1 MISRESFEERILA
14 CALHSVQLN
23 RSFKLFWNISL
34 IFTSRGFFPICV
46 SLILSKFNQSIFIK
60 FPNHCH
66 GPWVHFCQRK
76 KRTYSAHPGLNNQGS
91 GCRCQVG
98 FFTTHQKSLGE
109 KELTA
114 RPLVFGQNWPQVHS
128 RHLVPTT
135 SITFH
140 CSIASLQ
147 VNKKKSYFFVT
158 FYIIWTQSRSW
169 PSLLHPHWV
178 LATNNQPK
186 PGCYNF
192 FFFSFFWPAYG
203 IHGSSRL
210 HTLCLLSFF

>member
-1 MISRESFEERILA
+1 MRALKSESLQA
-14 CALHSVQLN
+14 VQLN

-60 FPNHCH
+60 FPNRCH

-91 GCRCQVG
+91 GCHCQVG
-98 FFTTHQKSLGE
+98 RFTTHQKNFGE

-114 RPLVFGQNWPQVHS
+114 RPLVFGQKWPQVHS

-135 SITFH
+135 STTFQWPV
-140 CSIASLQ
+140 CKFRKNRVISLSLST
-147 VNKKKSYFFVT
+147 KFEHSHGHDHLYFILTEF
-158 FYIIWTQSRSW
+158 
-169 PSLLHPHWV
+169 
-178 LATNNQPK
+178 
-186 PGCYNF
+186 
-192 FFFSFFWPAYG
+192 
-203 IHGSSRL
+203 
-210 HTLCLLSFF
+210 